1 MKNLKESNKILPR
14 GFYSEECEEYEL
26 PESMINL
33 CNGLAALGQSNVSV
47 YPNEVYFVFSI
58 SKYLKKISGVDARKF
73 GATVETWNNQMHFF
87 LFPLEGYLETAKQS
101 FDKEG
106 ILYQDAEGYRRG
118 KPVPGIKGIVDLYE
132 WLSKYGVDPN
142 TINVVLDLDN
152 GVQYVGIDLK

>member
-1 MKNLKESNKILPR
+1 
-14 GFYSEECEEYEL
+14 
-26 PESMINL
+26 MINL

-87 LFPLEGYLETAKQS
+87 LFPLEGYLETVKQS

-106 ILYQDAEGYRRG
+106 ILYQDTEDYYRKG
-118 KPVPGIKGIVDLYE
+118 KLVPGIKGIVDLPK
-132 WLSKYGVDPN
+132 WLSKYGVDPDA
-142 TINVVLDLDN
+142 INVVPDPDN
-152 GVQYVGIDLK
+152 GIQYVGIDLK